1 MADRYRLHA
10 VIGRGGMG
18 EVWRGLD
25 EVLGRPVAVKLLL
38 NDGADAS
45 AEARFRLEAQTSAR
59 LHHPHVVGTL
69 DFGTWQDRWFLV
81 MELVEGDSLAGEL
94 STGGPLTP
102 ERLAQVAQQAA
113 EGLAAAHAQGIVHRD
128 IKPGNLLGDRDGT
141 VRIGDF
147 GIARFVDD
155 PSAGLTTTG
164 QIVGTGLYLAPERA
178 IGTPAS
184 SASDLYS
191 LGCVLY
197 ELAVGRPPFE
207 ADTAT
212 ALLYQHV
219 DAPPVPPSR
228 RGATLPPAFEAYL
241 LSMLAKQ
248 PGERPTAR
256 QVADWFGSGA
266 WRGAPEPLPLEQ
278 PAAARHRGPQQPAPG
293 GTRRRPAQPTGTRR
307 RATGP
312 APARRSA
319 PDTATGTRRRGPE
332 QPGTGN
338 QPPATVRPAPGLPG
352 SAPAHPA
359 PTGGAPASGLGT
371 GWNTTVH
378 RVPARRPG
386 LRSSLRRHSRTTAVV
401 AGTVLFL
408 SALLLG
414 MALF

>member
-1 MADRYRLHA
+1 MSGIEGGLQVLVANRYRLHA

-18 EVWRGLD
+18 EVWRAQD

-38 NDGADAS
+38 NDVADAS

-59 LHHPHVVGTL
+59 LNHPHVVGTL
-69 DFGTWQDRWFLV
+69 DFGTWEQRCFLV

-94 STGGPLTP
+94 TAGPLAP
-102 ERLAQVAQQAA
+102 DRLAQVAQQSA

-128 IKPGNLLGDRDGT
+128 IKPGNLLSDRDGT

-184 SASDLYS
+184 SASDMYS

-197 ELAVGRPPFE
+197 QLAVGRPPFE
-207 ADTAT
+207 SETAT

-219 DAPPVPPSR
+219 DAPPVPPHQ
-228 RGATLPPAFEAYL
+228 RGAALPPAFEAYL
-241 LSMLAKQ
+241 LSMLAKR
-248 PGERPTAR
+248 PEERPTAR
-256 QVADWFGSGA
+256 DAADWFRSGA
-266 WRGAPEPLPLEQ
+266 WLGTPEPLPPEL
-278 PAAARHRGPQQPAPG
+278 PG
-293 GTRRRPAQPTGTRR
+293 LGHDPY
-307 RATGP
+307 
-312 APARRSA
+312 RSA
-319 PDTATGTRRRGPE
+319 PPDRHDHDPYRSTPPTHHQHTPRGSYD
-332 QPGTGN
+332 
-338 QPPATVRPAPGLPG
+338 PAADVPA
-352 SAPAHPA
+352 
-359 PTGGAPASGLGT
+359 GALDT

-386 LRSSLRRHSRTTAVV
+386 LRTSPRRHSRVIAVV
-401 AGTVLFL
+401 GGAALFVC
-408 SALLLG
+408 ALLLG
-414 MALF
+414 MTLF

>member
-1 MADRYRLHA
+1 MLVADRYRLHA

-94 STGGPLTP
+94 AAGGPLTS

-113 EGLAAAHAQGIVHRD
+113 EGLAAAHARGIVHRD

-228 RGATLPPAFEAYL
+228 RGAALPPAFEAYL
-241 LSMLAKQ
+241 LTMLAKQ

-256 QVADWFGSGA
+256 EAADWFAGGA
-266 WRGAPEPLPLEQ
+266 WRGAPEPLPPEQ
-278 PAAARHRGPQQPAPG
+278 PVAAARHRGPQQPASG
-293 GTRRRPAQPTGTRR
+293 GTRRRAAQPSGTRR
-307 RATGP
+307 RTTVNA
-312 APARRSA
+312 APAA
-319 PDTATGTRRRGPE
+319 RRRGPE
-332 QPGTGN
+332 QRGSTPETGTA
-338 QPPATVRPAPGLPG
+338 PVRPAATGT
-352 SAPAHPA
+352 AP
-359 PTGGAPASGLGT
+359 GAPVPALDT

-386 LRSSLRRHSRTTAVV
+386 LRTSLRRHSRTTAVI

-414 MALF
+414 MNLF

>member
-1 MADRYRLHA
+1 MADRYRLHT

-18 EVWRGLD
+18 EVWRALD

-38 NDGADAS
+38 NDVADAS

-69 DFGTWQDRWFLV
+69 DFGAWEDRCFLV
-81 MELVEGDSLAGEL
+81 MELVEGGSLAGEL
-94 STGGPLTP
+94 AAGGPLTP
-102 ERLAQVAQQAA
+102 DRLAQVAQQAA

-128 IKPGNLLGDRDGT
+128 IKPGNLLSDRDGT

-219 DAPPVPPSR
+219 DAPPLPPHQ
-228 RGATLPPAFEAYL
+228 RGAALPPAFEAYL
-241 LSMLAKQ
+241 LSMLAKR
-248 PGERPTAR
+248 PEERPTAG
-256 QVADWFGSGA
+256 QAADWFAGGA
-266 WRGAPEPLPLEQ
+266 WLGTPEPLPPEQ
-278 PAAARHRGPQQPAPG
+278 PAAGRARHRGPQHP
-293 GTRRRPAQPTGTRR
+293 
-307 RATGP
+307 GP
-312 APARRSA
+312 APARH
-319 PDTATGTRRRGPE
+319 RGPE
-332 QPGTGN
+332 RRG
-338 QPPATVRPAPGLPG
+338 
-352 SAPAHPA
+352 
-359 PTGGAPASGLGT
+359 TGGAPTPPAST
-371 GWNTTVH
+371 PAVEAGWNTSVH
-378 RVPARRPG
+378 RVPPRRPG
-386 LRSSLRRHSRTTAVV
+386 LRTALRRHSRAVAVV
-401 AGTVLFL
+401 GGAVLFV
-408 SALLLG
+408 SALLVG
-414 MALF
+414 MTLF